1 MKTTRFLLTSTL
13 LAFTTIL
20 GCASTSTIQH
30 QSNSPTTTT
39 AERLAAD
46 VFTLCTEFPDRNITD
61 WEQLT
66 KAGAWITN
74 RFIRLGYQIEIETLP
89 IPAKGEGWTTNTIA
103 TLLGTTHPEEIIV
116 IGAHYDTEINT
127 PGADDNASGVAVML
141 ELARRFANNPQPRTI
156 RFIAF
161 TNEESSNSINTGMG
175 SLTSARNSKDRGENI
190 IAMLSLEMLGYYS
203 DEPNSQTYPF
213 PREMAQQL
221 GLELPTVGNF
231 IAIVARTN
239 DESLVAQLAQSMT
252 QAGTIPVVAA
262 PLPPQIPAIYRS
274 DHANYWLHGYPAAMI
289 TDTSE
294 YRTPHYHKMTDTPD
308 TLDYNRMAA
317 VTDALES
324 TVYSLTNK

>member
-1 MKTTRFLLTSTL
+1 MPIQKYQRFAIALLTLTTL
-13 LAFTTIL
+13 W
-20 GCASTSTIQH
+20 GCSSSNTYHQASS
-30 QSNSPTTTT
+30 TTTPQ
-39 AERLAAD
+39 RLFAD

-74 RFIRLGYQIEIETLP
+74 RFIRLGYQIEIEPLP

-161 TNEESSNSINTGMG
+161 TNEENSNSINTGMG
-175 SLTSARNSKDRGENI
+175 SLTSARNSKDRGDHI

-221 GLELPTVGNF
+221 GLDLPTVGNF

-239 DESLVAQLAQSMT
+239 DEPLVAQLAQSMS

-289 TDTSE
+289 TDTSQ
-294 YRTPHYHKMTDTPD
+294 YRTPHYHKMTDTPN

-317 VTDALES
+317 VADALES
-324 TVYSLTNK
+324 AVHSLTNK

>member
-1 MKTTRFLLTSTL
+1 MTTTPSTL
-13 LAFTTIL
+13 FTIAILAFTTL
-20 GCASTSTIQH
+20 TGCSTASGLNRSTST
-30 QSNSPTTTT
+30 TT
-39 AERLAAD
+39 AQRLAAD
-46 VFTLCTEFPDRNITD
+46 VHTLCTEFPNRNATDRSQLNDAGMWIAKRLVDYGYPVDLEPVPTIQDQTAFNIFT
-61 WEQLT
+61 
-66 KAGAWITN
+66 
-74 RFIRLGYQIEIETLP
+74 QIQ
-89 IPAKGEGWTTNTIA
+89 
-103 TLLGTTHPEEIIV
+103 GTTHPEEIIV

-161 TNEESSNSINTGMG
+161 TNEENSNSKNTGMG
-175 SLTSARNSKDRGENI
+175 SLTSARNAKDRGDHI